1 MESIE
6 KIWNNAKKK
15 TTSYKEQKTEQVN
28 RYLERIKDI
37 PADEIVYIDETGIN
51 TCIYRE
57 YGYAPRGQKVYAKI
71 SGRKFQRTN
80 IVSGKM
86 GNKIIAPMQYN
97 GTTNSALFEFWF
109 ENCLLSSVG
118 KGQTIVMDNAAFHR
132 KSELHYLAKKHQCK
146 VIFLPPYSPE
156 LNPIEKLWACLKKYL
171 KFNLSSFSSL
181 NDAIYSFFK
190 VK

>member
-57 YGYAPRGQKVYAKI
+57 YGYAPKGQKVYAKI

-97 GTTNSALFEFWF
+97 GTTDSALFEFWF

-132 KSELHYLAKKHQCK
+132 KSELHYLGQHRTIAKQH
-146 VIFLPPYSPE
+146 
-156 LNPIEKLWACLKKYL
+156 EK
-171 KFNLSSFSSL
+171 
-181 NDAIYSFFK
+181 
-190 VK
+190 

>member
-97 GTTNSALFEFWF
+97 GTTDSALFEFWF

>member
-57 YGYAPRGQKVYAKI
+57 YGYAPRGEKVYAKI
-71 SGRKFQRTN
+71 SGKKFQRTN
-80 IVSGKM
+80 IVSGKI

-97 GTTNSALFEFWF
+97 GTTDSVLFEFWF
-109 ENCLLSSVG
+109 ENCLLPSLG
-118 KGQTIVMDNAAFHR
+118 KERIIVMDNAAFHR
-132 KSELHYLAKKHQCK
+132 KSELRHLAQKQQCK

-156 LNPIEKLWACLKKYL
+156 LNPIEKLWAYLKKYL

-181 NDAIYSFFK
+181 NDAIHSFFK

>member
-57 YGYAPRGQKVYAKI
+57 YGYAPQK
-71 SGRKFQRTN
+71 
-80 IVSGKM
+80 
-86 GNKIIAPMQYN
+86 
-97 GTTNSALFEFWF
+97 
-109 ENCLLSSVG
+109 
-118 KGQTIVMDNAAFHR
+118 D
-132 KSELHYLAKKHQCK
+132 
-146 VIFLPPYSPE
+146 
-156 LNPIEKLWACLKKYL
+156 KKYMQ
-171 KFNLSSFSSL
+171 KFPAGNFNEPILFQEKWE
-181 NDAIYSFFK
+181 IK
-190 VK
+190 